1 MGVARWHGCAIVV
14 LNPIRVRA
22 DNSSMRISGK
32 LGAGHG
38 PTVEDR
44 AIGDRP
50 RRGLATTDAKPA
62 RVEHWGNLG
71 VWELEFGSGSL
82 YWSTQV
88 FEILGL
94 SDPGLDHYMAV
105 VHDDDRALLEHVLQR
120 ARSQP
125 GPYRVTH
132 RILRDGEV
140 RTVDQHMQSLLG
152 DDGRPARL
160 LGTMI
165 DVTATVALQQDLHH
179 VAQLRTL
186 GLLAGGLAHDLK
198 NVMTIVEG
206 HADIVIGQLPDDA
219 PARLSLEA
227 IRRAAQRGSRVT
239 RNLMNLGRTTAPD
252 PAPMNVASLLSDVVG
267 LVSPS
272 VGAVVEIDLGTEE
285 APHVV
290 ADPVRIAQVLVDL
303 ILNADDAGAGRIRL
317 AHRTFDLDA
326 TDRRCVED
334 GLVPG
339 RYGLLE
345 VVDDGSGIDAD
356 TKVRLFEPFF
366 TTKAADAG
374 TGLGL
379 ANAQEF
385 ALRSGG
391 LLEVHTEPGTGT
403 TMSVLLPTFI
413 RPAAHHSAPAR
424 LRSARILVGANEAR
438 RAEHL
443 RGLLQLGPTDQV
455 VAVTG
460 AFEVAVALDTEP
472 IDIVVLDAQLAN
484 SASPG
489 TLLPTIP
496 TVIVG
501 NDSRPNTTDRAATTL
516 VDETDLTETVQALL
530 DDQRSNQRDK
540 NPSTTLK

>member
-1 MGVARWHGCAIVV
+1 M
-14 LNPIRVRA
+14 LNRIRFRA
-22 DNSSMRISGK
+22 DSGRMRISGE
-32 LGAGHG
+32 LGTDPGH
-38 PTVEDR
+38 TVDDRTIEERAIEDG
-44 AIGDRP
+44 AMIGDR
-50 RRGLATTDAKPA
+50 RRRELATMDAKPA
-62 RVEHWGNLG
+62 RLEHWGNLG
-71 VWELEFGSGSL
+71 VWELEFTSGSL

-94 SDPGLDHYMAV
+94 SEPRLDHYMAV
-105 VHDDDRALLEHVLQR
+105 VHDDDRALLEHVLRR

-132 RILRDGEV
+132 QILRDGEV

-160 LGTMI
+160 LGTMV
-165 DVTATVALQQDLHH
+165 DVTATVALQQDLRH

-198 NVMTIVEG
+198 NVMTVVEG
-206 HADIVIGQLPDDA
+206 HADILISQLPDDDDA
-219 PARLSLEA
+219 ARPSLEA
-227 IRRAAQRGSRVT
+227 IRRAAQCGSDLT

-252 PAPMNVASLLSDVVG
+252 PAATNVATLLSDVVG

-272 VGAVVEIDLGTEE
+272 VSSVLEVDLGTEE
-285 APHVV
+285 DPQVV
-290 ADPVRIAQVLVDL
+290 ADPVRTAQVLVDL
-303 ILNADDAGAGRIRL
+303 VLNAADAGAGRIRL
-317 AHRTFDLDA
+317 AHRTLDLDP

-339 RYGLLE
+339 RYGVLE

-356 TKVRLFEPFF
+356 TKERLFEPFF
-366 TTKAADAG
+366 TTKAVDAG

-391 LLEVHTEPGTGT
+391 LLEVDTEPGTGT

-413 RPAAHHSAPAR
+413 RPPTHHSASAR
-424 LRSARILVGANEAR
+424 LRSARILVGASETA

-443 RGLLQLGPTDQV
+443 RNLLQIGPTDQV

-460 AFEVAVALDTEP
+460 VSEVAVALDTEP
-472 IDIVVLDAQLAN
+472 IDIVVLDVELLN
-484 SASPG
+484 SCSPES
-489 TLLPTIP
+489 LLPTIP

-501 NDSRPNTTDRAATTL
+501 NDDRQTTTDRAATTL
-516 VDETDLTETVQALL
+516 VDETELAETVQALL
-530 DDQRSNQRDK
+530 DDRRSKDPGRQEWA
-540 NPSTTLK
+540 